1 MGKIETPDSATRGI
15 LNVSRRTLL
24 KGSGGLALG
33 IFFAPLLR
41 GMDAL
46 AAGGP
51 LEPNAFVRI
60 DLDGTVTVLAKH
72 LEMGQGS
79 YTGLATLL
87 AEELDADWNQV
98 RVEGAPADVKRYNN
112 LAFGPMQGTGGSTAR
127 HQAVTPWLRQPRPPE
142 LRRCSMRWAR
152 WPKPTSGCQRRGSP
166 SQASRPTPARAD
178 SATLMSAAPSGR

>member
-24 KGSGGLALG
+24 KGAGGLALG
-33 IFFAPLLR
+33 IFFAPLMR

-72 LEMGQGS
+72 
-79 YTGLATLL
+79 
-87 AEELDADWNQV
+87 
-98 RVEGAPADVKRYNN
+98 RK
-112 LAFGPMQGTGGSTAR
+112 
-127 HQAVTPWLRQPRPPE
+127 
-142 LRRCSMRWAR
+142 WAR
-152 WPKPTSGCQRRGSP
+152 
-166 SQASRPTPARAD
+166 AATPAWPPCSPKSWMPTGTRYA
-178 SATLMSAAPSGR
+178 SKARRPM